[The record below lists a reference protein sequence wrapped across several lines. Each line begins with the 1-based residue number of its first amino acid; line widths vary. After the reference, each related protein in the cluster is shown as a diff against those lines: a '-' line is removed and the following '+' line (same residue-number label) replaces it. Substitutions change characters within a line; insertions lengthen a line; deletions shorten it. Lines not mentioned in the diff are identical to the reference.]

1 MKGKKRVFGAGGA
14 ISSRG
19 LQSMLSDQQLKP
31 SLKFPDIQLP
41 KPSDSCSK
49 EQELSE
55 FYQKLKNSI
64 RLSPYYMELSESKDK
79 GMAYFRD
86 GPCLY
91 QGDDIGMK
99 LLSLLIHQLLHLHFH
114 LFQEK

>member
-19 LQSMLSDQQLKP
+19 LQSMLSNPQLKP

-41 KPSDSCSK
+41 KLSDSCQK

-55 FYQKLKNSI
+55 FYRKLRNSMY
-64 RLSPYYMELSESKDK
+64 LSPYHMKLSESKDK
-79 GMAYFRD
+79 GMALKAVSVFVD
-86 GPCLY
+86 AMI
-91 QGDDIGMK
+91 D
-99 LLSLLIHQLLHLHFH
+99 LL
-114 LFQEK
+114 